1 MSGADRRP
9 DSRDRARMVRWIAAS
24 ALGVG
29 VLVAIAAAW
38 IDRPL
43 ATACRNARLS
53 KSPALQFATEAG
65 EGMWWFIAGGL
76 VLAGAAVRKRHDL
89 ARWAFAMIVAQAA
102 AGISVNLLKLA
113 IGRSRPKLFL
123 EQGIF
128 TVDPFTY
135 GYDYNSF
142 PSGHATTCAAGA
154 MVLALALPRWRW
166 PILAAGVAIA
176 LTRVAIHAHYL
187 GDVVAGLALG
197 AAMAVATVRVW
208 KFRWPASA
216 PVPLR

>member
-1 MSGADRRP
+1 MRR
-9 DSRDRARMVRWIAAS
+9 RAVLIGLVAA
-24 ALGVG
+24 A
-29 VLVAIAAAW
+29 LVAIAVVW

-43 ATACRNARLS
+43 ATACRNAQLS
-53 KSPALQFATEAG
+53 KSAALQFATEAG

-76 VLAGAAVRKRHDL
+76 VFAVAVLRKRHNL
-89 ARWAFAMIVAQAA
+89 ARWAFALVAAQAA
-102 AGISVNLLKLA
+102 AGITLNLLKLA

-128 TVDPFTY
+128 TVEPFTY

-166 PILAAGVAIA
+166 PILLAGAALA

-187 GDVVAGLALG
+187 SDVIAGLALG
-197 AAMAVATVRVW
+197 GAMALATLRVW
-208 KFRWPASA
+208 RARWPASL
-216 PVPLR
+216 PVPTR